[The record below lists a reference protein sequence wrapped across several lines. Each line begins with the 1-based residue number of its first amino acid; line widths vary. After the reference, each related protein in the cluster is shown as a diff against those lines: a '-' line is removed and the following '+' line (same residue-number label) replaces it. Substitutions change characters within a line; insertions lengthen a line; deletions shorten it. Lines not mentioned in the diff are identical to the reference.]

1 METMTWFEDL
11 ARWKGKRPGSWRAE
25 QKKIAKQAGFE
36 DWPALVAASEDER
49 RLAKVMML
57 HPALHAWGLGDHL
70 GTRWRELSPEERK
83 AEMAEA
89 RKVLRDSVAAVAW
102 VADWIADNMAIVKA
116 LNKRHSS
123 YGLKHLAE
131 RHRGE
136 YVSNGAFIAG
146 AILVGLKYSND
157 YSPCFNISED
167 SIQRLRASCPGM
179 AA

>member
-1 METMTWFEDL
+1 MSTMDWFDGL
-11 ARWKGKRPGSWRAE
+11 AKTKGKRPGAWRAE

-36 DWPALVAASEDER
+36 DWAALVAASEDER
-49 RLAKVMML
+49 RLAKVML
-57 HPALHAWGLGDHL
+57 IHPELHAWGRGQHP
-70 GTRWRELSPEERK
+70 GSRKRSPEERQ
-83 AEMAEA
+83 ADMGEA
-89 RKVLRDSVAAVAW
+89 RKALRDSVAAVAW
-102 VADWIADNMAIVKA
+102 VADWIADSMAIVKA

>member
-25 QKKIAKQAGFE
+25 QKKIAKQAGFQ

-57 HPALHAWGLGDHL
+57 HPALHAWGLGEYPDD
-70 GTRWRELSPEERK
+70 RKLSPTERK
-83 AEMAEA
+83 AKLAEA

-146 AILVGLKYSND
+146 AILAGLKCSGD
-157 YSPCFNISED
+157 YSPCFNISEE